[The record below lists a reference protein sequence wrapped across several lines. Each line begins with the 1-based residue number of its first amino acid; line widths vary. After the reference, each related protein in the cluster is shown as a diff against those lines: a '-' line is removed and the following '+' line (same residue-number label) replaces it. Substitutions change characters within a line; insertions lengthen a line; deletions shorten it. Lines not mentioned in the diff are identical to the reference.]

1 MSLFTVAFWKDAFE
15 RAVKTV
21 AGTEATLLLA
31 QGTGLLNAD
40 WWASLSASGMAGVVS
55 LLLSLASVKV
65 GSAGTASL
73 TSAVVP
79 SAVTGGR
86 HAQDAPF
93 RDVGGTTPQGGSGS
107 TSDGIDVNN
116 VPGPRAGGDDE

>member
-1 MSLFTVAFWKDAFE
+1 MSLFTVAFWKDAVE

-86 HAQDAPF
+86 HADGTPF
-93 RDVGGTTPQGGSGS
+93 RGVGGTEPRQDSGS
-107 TSDGIDVNN
+107 TSDVNDA
-116 VPGPRAGGDDE
+116 GPSAGGDTE